1 MERGS
6 LDFQYSETE
15 APQLIKVVGVG
26 GGGGNAVNK
35 MCTMGTVPGVSF
47 LLCNTDA
54 QALSKSAVP
63 ERIVI
68 GPSVTQG
75 LGAGNKP
82 ERARAAAEESHEVIQ
97 EALTKGDTRMVF
109 ITAGMGGGPGT
120 GAAPVIGRIAM
131 QAGLLTIGIVTIP
144 FLFEGKRKIL
154 QALDGVKQM
163 RQSVD
168 ALLVVNNQRL
178 IEIYADYTMDNA
190 FEKADDTL
198 SNAARGIS
206 DMVNAAGKINLDFAD
221 VETTLRGG
229 GVAVINTG
237 YGEGPGRVMT
247 AINDALNSPLLNNNS
262 INQARHLLINVYQS
276 TEEPLTTKE
285 LSELSEFTETFT
297 NDVETIFGYA
307 YREDLGPKVAV
318 TILASGF
325 DFEEEDFRPGISK
338 PQDPL
343 ERIHREGRRNAEDDL
358 IRRTYGDSAL
368 IRPKVEPIAL
378 LIDELDDEE
387 LLLLLEETP
396 SIQRNSQLFY
406 TKRAERSS
414 QRTVRIAPLGSRQ
427 PSEGNHLSSKA
438 DRFSPN
444 SSSSFSSPSPQRPQ
458 PSPASASPAYVPNG
472 TETGEE
478 PNDEESKAEVIHF
491 SNF

>member
-1 MERGS
+1 
-6 LDFQYSETE
+6 
-15 APQLIKVVGVG
+15 
-26 GGGGNAVNK
+26 
-35 MCTMGTVPGVSF
+35 
-47 LLCNTDA
+47 
-54 QALSKSAVP
+54 
-63 ERIVI
+63 
-68 GPSVTQG
+68 
-75 LGAGNKP
+75 
-82 ERARAAAEESHEVIQ
+82 
-97 EALTKGDTRMVF
+97 
-109 ITAGMGGGPGT
+109 
-120 GAAPVIGRIAM
+120 
-131 QAGLLTIGIVTIP
+131 
-144 FLFEGKRKIL
+144 
-154 QALDGVKQM
+154 
-163 RQSVD
+163 
-168 ALLVVNNQRL
+168 
-178 IEIYADYTMDNA
+178 MDNA

-427 PSEGNHLSSKA
+427 PSEGNPLSPRTGS
-438 DRFSPN
+438 FSTS
-444 SSSSFSSPSPQRPQ
+444 SSSSFSSPSAQRPQ
-458 PSPASASPAYVPNG
+458 PSPASVSPAYVPNG

>member
-1 MERGS
+1 
-6 LDFQYSETE
+6 
-15 APQLIKVVGVG
+15 
-26 GGGGNAVNK
+26 
-35 MCTMGTVPGVSF
+35 
-47 LLCNTDA
+47 
-54 QALSKSAVP
+54 
-63 ERIVI
+63 
-68 GPSVTQG
+68 
-75 LGAGNKP
+75 
-82 ERARAAAEESHEVIQ
+82 
-97 EALTKGDTRMVF
+97 
-109 ITAGMGGGPGT
+109 
-120 GAAPVIGRIAM
+120 
-131 QAGLLTIGIVTIP
+131 
-144 FLFEGKRKIL
+144 
-154 QALDGVKQM
+154 
-163 RQSVD
+163 
-168 ALLVVNNQRL
+168 
-178 IEIYADYTMDNA
+178 MDNA

-237 YGEGPGRVMT
+237 YGQGPGRVMT

-387 LLLLLEETP
+387 LLLLLEETT

-427 PSEGNHLSSKA
+427 PSEGSHLNP
-438 DRFSPN
+438 RTGTFST
-444 SSSSFSSPSPQRPQ
+444 SSSASFSSPSVQRPQ

-472 TETGEE
+472 TETGED

>member
-1 MERGS
+1 
-6 LDFQYSETE
+6 
-15 APQLIKVVGVG
+15 
-26 GGGGNAVNK
+26 
-35 MCTMGTVPGVSF
+35 
-47 LLCNTDA
+47 
-54 QALSKSAVP
+54 
-63 ERIVI
+63 
-68 GPSVTQG
+68 
-75 LGAGNKP
+75 
-82 ERARAAAEESHEVIQ
+82 
-97 EALTKGDTRMVF
+97 
-109 ITAGMGGGPGT
+109 
-120 GAAPVIGRIAM
+120 M

-387 LLLLLEETP
+387 LLLPYFNRASQDFKLIIAPHEIHEEHLRSIETKLQRPSVRYTALQRGERVEHYDCLIIDCFGLLS
-396 SIQRNSQLFY
+396 SIYRYGRYAYIGGGFGKSVHNTLEAAVYGIPVFFGPEIHKHREVRELCQHSAGFILHTEGELSTLISRFDDPMEAQRLS
-406 TKRAERSS
+406 ERSQAYFAT
-414 QRTVRIAPLGSRQ
+414 QRGATKTI
-427 PSEGNHLSSKA
+427 LSALFPK
-438 DRFSPN
+438 
-444 SSSSFSSPSPQRPQ
+444 
-458 PSPASASPAYVPNG
+458 
-472 TETGEE
+472 E
-478 PNDEESKAEVIHF
+478 
-491 SNF
+491 

>member
-109 ITAGMGGGPGT
+109 ITAGMGGGTGT

-168 ALLVVNNQRL
+168 ALLVVNNERL
-178 IEIYADYTMDNA
+178 KEIYSDYSVAEA
-190 FEKADDTL
+190 FRKADDTL
-198 SNAARGIS
+198 TKAVRSIVEIINMHGTQ
-206 DMVNAAGKINLDFAD
+206 NLDFHD
-221 VETTLRGG
+221 VDTCLRGG
-229 GVAVINTG
+229 GVAIMSSG
-237 YGEGPGRVMT
+237 FGRGDGRMT
-247 AINDALNSPLLNNNS
+247 KAFQDALESPLLNDREVKRSRSLRVAFFYPPEATGNS
-262 INQARHLLINVYQS
+262 LMMDEMQEVDSFMEGFLRDVDTKWGMAEDPN
-276 TEEPLTTKE
+276 LTDEVK
-285 LSELSEFTETFT
+285 
-297 NDVETIFGYA
+297 
-307 YREDLGPKVAV
+307 V

-325 DFEEEDFRPGISK
+325 RLDPEEEEEAQEGTIS
-338 PQDPL
+338 L
-343 ERIHREGRRNAEDDL
+343 EEMEHERALDERRRQA
-358 IRRTYGDSAL
+358 YGDTQKRQRYNRIFLFSSEDL
-368 IRPKVEPIAL
+368 ENEK
-378 LIDELDDEE
+378 
-387 LLLLLEETP
+387 LLEVVDALPVYKRTENDIRHFR
-396 SIQRNSQLFY
+396 SIANQAAAL
-406 TKRAERSS
+406 
-414 QRTVRIAPLGSRQ
+414 
-427 PSEGNHLSSKA
+427 
-438 DRFSPN
+438 
-444 SSSSFSSPSPQRPQ
+444 
-458 PSPASASPAYVPNG
+458 
-472 TETGEE
+472 
-478 PNDEESKAEVIHF
+478 EVMV
-491 SNF
+491 